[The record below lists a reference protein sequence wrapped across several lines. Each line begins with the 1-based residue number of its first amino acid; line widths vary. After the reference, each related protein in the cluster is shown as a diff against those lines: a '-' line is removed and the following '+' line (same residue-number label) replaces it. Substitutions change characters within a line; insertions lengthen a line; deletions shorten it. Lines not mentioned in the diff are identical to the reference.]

1 MTGKEKCEFLHG
13 IRKNIAEL
21 NDLEYTPTPC
31 NHEVCLSGTCELCDH
46 EAGVLL
52 RQLKKREAAGM
63 PIRIDT
69 ESIMLLE
76 TMAVTPTEEDDDE
89 QILMGLPCPPL
100 DGDIIP
106 ETDL

>member
-1 MTGKEKCEFLHG
+1 
-13 IRKNIAEL
+13 
-21 NDLEYTPTPC
+21 
-31 NHEVCLSGTCELCDH
+31 
-46 EAGVLL
+46 
-52 RQLKKREAAGM
+52 M

-69 ESIMLLE
+69 ESIKLLE